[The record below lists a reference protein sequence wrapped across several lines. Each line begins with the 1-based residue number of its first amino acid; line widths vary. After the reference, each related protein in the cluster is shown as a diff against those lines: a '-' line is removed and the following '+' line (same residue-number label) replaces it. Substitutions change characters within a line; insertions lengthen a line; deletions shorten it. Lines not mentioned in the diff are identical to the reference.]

1 MGFLRQQRE
10 FFVETDH
17 VHFFPSCSCR
27 LVSEVVFDSA
37 TSGALYWVSA
47 SLQLASLMWRE
58 FYADRH
64 SHWPGFSCAFEHLL
78 VERAWQQAQSN
89 PTSDHVSK
97 LLVEVARAYG
107 RIGAFRAGS
116 SHWAEAFPQALALDV
131 VASAWK
137 SCASELESAQASL
150 IARNVSPDMSAL
162 EEASQAMLLA
172 CQSAL
177 GGSL

>member
-1 MGFLRQQRE
+1 
-10 FFVETDH
+10 
-17 VHFFPSCSCR
+17 
-27 LVSEVVFDSA
+27 
-37 TSGALYWVSA
+37 
-47 SLQLASLMWRE
+47 MWRE